1 MSRESKRR
9 AKVQE
14 RESRKRAEKTR
25 RHLADQCSQWMFD
38 AEDAWFAKDYP
49 SARRCFQR
57 ILHVRPTHQA
67 ANERMAELF
76 FIDGLQADG
85 LLHFD
90 RLVGPPEF
98 PFIDFLAAAA
108 CLITDR
114 FDDGAELAK
123 RFLQRTNDDGQMDA
137 PRARARLIQAECRR
151 LTKATRHLAR
161 QADRLAREDRSAT
174 AQNRRRDRLAP
185 SIPAVSPEPVLVA
198 ADPALSGRAIPPSP
212 VAVPAAMPEPRPL
225 SPNLDLPPFPS
236 LDVADIREEFTFD
249 QSGFPD
255 TWVHGDVAPAAD
267 VALRLRYTE
276 LRLQKGFDEL
286 LSLGAINNVEHFGY
300 QLDTVRRVL
309 RDFRGRVLLA
319 DEVGLGKTIEACLT
333 LKEYWIRGLVRKAL
347 ILTPASLVGQWVD
360 ELTERFALTPV
371 AADAQLVRR
380 DEHLWTREPLVVASL
395 PLARQAGL
403 RDRLSRIEYDL
414 VIVDEAH
421 ALKNRASAGWQLVN
435 DLKKRFLLLLS
446 ATPVGN
452 NLTELYNLIQLL
464 RPGLLQS
471 EAQFRRAY
479 GRIEALSEAG
489 RRDRLRELLREVMV
503 RNTRAHIDLKLPKR
517 IAATHIVRPAPEE
530 AHVLG
535 TLAAAIRDR
544 YHTATAA
551 DRWRMTIL
559 QMQAGSGPAALRAG
573 LRDHTGQTEGGPF
586 AAVAEALERIRGAR
600 SAKVEAL
607 LDLARRSPEKKIV
620 FTRFRATLDELEAA
634 LAAAGRRVSVFHGGL
649 SSVDKQR
656 AIDAFQDDAEILL
669 STEIGGEGRN
679 LQFCRTVI
687 NYDLPWNPATIE
699 QRVGRVHRIGQTRD
713 VYIFNLC
720 LAGSVEERILSILHD
735 KINMFE
741 LVAGEVEM
749 ILGHLG
755 DEEDFA
761 SLVMDAWSRSGSDDD
776 ARETFERLSARMLDA
791 KSAYQNA
798 SDLDRA
804 LFSEDYET

>member
-1 MSRESKRR
+1 MSAAAQPALGRR
-9 AKVQE
+9 A
-14 RESRKRAEKTR
+14 
-25 RHLADQCSQWMFD
+25 L
-38 AEDAWFAKDYP
+38 
-49 SARRCFQR
+49 
-57 ILHVRPTHQA
+57 
-67 ANERMAELF
+67 
-76 FIDGLQADG
+76 
-85 LLHFD
+85 
-90 RLVGPPEF
+90 PPF
-98 PFIDFLAAAA
+98 PEA
-108 CLITDR
+108 
-114 FDDGAELAK
+114 
-123 RFLQRTNDDGQMDA
+123 
-137 PRARARLIQAECRR
+137 
-151 LTKATRHLAR
+151 
-161 QADRLAREDRSAT
+161 S
-174 AQNRRRDRLAP
+174 
-185 SIPAVSPEPVLVA
+185 PA
-198 ADPALSGRAIPPSP
+198 AIPEALPAPP
-212 VAVPAAMPEPRPL
+212 V
-225 SPNLDLPPFPS
+225 LDLPPFPS
-236 LDVADIREEFTFD
+236 LDVGDIAVEFTFD
-249 QSGFPD
+249 QSGFPEVWKD
-255 TWVHGDVAPAAD
+255 AEVAPAAD
-267 VALRLRYTE
+267 VALRLRYAE

-333 LKEYWIRGLVRKAL
+333 LKEYWMRGLVRKAL
-347 ILTPASLVGQWVD
+347 ILTPASLVGQWLD

-380 DEHLWTREPLVVASL
+380 DEEFWTREPLVVASL
-395 PLARQAGL
+395 PLARQAGY

-464 RPGLLQS
+464 RPGLLQG
-471 EAQFRRAY
+471 EAQFRREY
-479 GRIEALSEAG
+479 GQIEALSQAG

-530 AHVLG
+530 ANVLDA
-535 TLAAAIRDR
+535 LAAVIRDR
-544 YHTATAA
+544 YNAATAA
-551 DRWRMTIL
+551 DRWRMTTL

-573 LRDHTGQTEGGPF
+573 LRDHAGLDSGPF
-586 AAVAEALERIRGAR
+586 AAVAAALDQIGAAR

-620 FTRFRATLDELEAA
+620 FTRFRATLDELDAA
-634 LAAAGRRVSVFHGGL
+634 LSAAGRRVSVFHGGL
-649 SSVDKQR
+649 SSADKQR

-720 LAGSVEERILSILHD
+720 LSGSVEERILSILHD

-761 SLVMDAWSRSGSDDD
+761 SLVMDAWSSSHSDDD
-776 ARETFERLSARMLDA
+776 ARETFERLSARLLDA

-804 LFSEDYET
+804 LFSEDYEV